1 MYCTKC
7 GKKNADDRLFCGFC
21 GSPLDAPEQAPSP
34 EDAERKLYGRPEPAP
49 AVVELE
55 TGAEKAVGPEGQS
68 EASLSRR
75 ARRERPAGTAEAP
88 KPGPALSRRARRERQ
103 AEAAIRETAAREDEW
118 PELDFEPPIAPRA
131 QARPAAEER
140 ARPCPEADEDISNA
154 ASLDEEYG
162 EAADIP
168 PEEDAPDGAEDPL
181 ARPLLTEP
189 VELRAKRPPRLSRQ
203 SAPVKPHAATG
214 ARRVNTVVPPR
225 TPDPDDLFLE
235 DEADAEDDIADF
247 VDEYLSDYRYEE
259 RPGGNFFVRHIRGF
273 VCLILLLIFSLVVG
287 YWLRFGDGQRVLGQL
302 YISRNPETYI
312 ALAEEASAA
321 GDNEEAGAYYL
332 KALELKGDG
341 FGDGDF
347 EIAVNA
353 ANAYSNTGDTGHWA
367 EALEYIIAIDPDYH
381 EAYTVLRML
390 YPDPAARPQDVTQ
403 LLQQGY
409 QNTGDASLIQ

>member
-34 EDAERKLYGRPEPAP
+34 EDAERRLYGRPEPAP
-49 AVVELE
+49 AVEVME
-55 TGAEKAVGPEGQS
+55 TGAEKAARAEAQS

-75 ARRERPAGTAEAP
+75 ARRERQE
-88 KPGPALSRRARRERQ
+88 
-103 AEAAIRETAAREDEW
+103 EAARETAAREDEW
-118 PELDFEPPIAPRA
+118 PELDFELPIAPRA

-181 ARPLLTEP
+181 ARPLLREP
-189 VELRAKRPPRLSRQ
+189 VELRAKHPPRLSRQ

-273 VCLILLLIFSLVVG
+273 VTLILLLVFALGIYF
-287 YWLRFGDGQRVLGQL
+287 WLAFGSGQRLMGQL
-302 YISRNPETYI
+302 YISGNPATYVELGKEAET
-312 ALAEEASAA
+312 A
-321 GDNEEAGAYYL
+321 GDYAEAGDYFL
-332 KALELKGDG
+332 KALEVRGAELDSS
-341 FGDGDF
+341 DRDT
-347 EIAVNA
+347 AVNA
-353 ANAYSNTGDTGHWA
+353 ANAYIRAENAGRAA
-367 EALEYIIAIDPDYH
+367 EALEYLIAIDPNDPAPYN
-381 EAYTVLRML
+381 TLKQL
-390 YPDPAARPQDVTQ
+390 YPDAASRPQRVTQ
-403 LLQQGY
+403 LLQQGA
-409 QNTGDASLIQ
+409 QNTGDASLAQ

>member
-34 EDAERKLYGRPEPAP
+34 EDAERRLYGRPEPAP
-49 AVVELE
+49 AVGAME
-55 TGAEKAVGPEGQS
+55 TGAEKAARAEAQS

-75 ARRERPAGTAEAP
+75 ARRERQE
-88 KPGPALSRRARRERQ
+88 
-103 AEAAIRETAAREDEW
+103 EAARETAAREGDEW
-118 PELDFEPPIAPRA
+118 PELDIEPPIAPRT
-131 QARPAAEER
+131 QARPAPVERTRTHSAEPPR
-140 ARPCPEADEDISNA
+140 PEADEEGFCA
-154 ASLDEEYG
+154 GALDEEYG

-168 PEEDAPDGAEDPL
+168 PEEDAPGEAADPL

-189 VELRAKRPPRLSRQ
+189 VELRAKHPPRLSRQ

-273 VCLILLLIFSLVVG
+273 VTLILLLVFALGIYF
-287 YWLRFGDGQRVLGQL
+287 WLAFGSGQRLMGQL
-302 YISRNPETYI
+302 YISGNPATYVELGKEAET
-312 ALAEEASAA
+312 A
-321 GDNEEAGAYYL
+321 GDYAEAGDYFL
-332 KALELKGDG
+332 KALEVRGAELDSS
-341 FGDGDF
+341 DRDT
-347 EIAVNA
+347 AVNA
-353 ANAYSNTGDTGHWA
+353 ANAYIRAENAGRAA
-367 EALEYIIAIDPDYH
+367 EALEYLIAIDPNDPAPYN
-381 EAYTVLRML
+381 TLKQL
-390 YPDPAARPQDVTQ
+390 YPDAASRPQRVTQ
-403 LLQQGY
+403 LLQQGA
-409 QNTGDASLIQ
+409 QNTGDASLAQ

>member
-75 ARRERPAGTAEAP
+75 ARRER
-88 KPGPALSRRARRERQ
+88 Q
-103 AEAAIRETAAREDEW
+103 AEAAAREAAAREEDEW
-118 PELDFEPPIAPRA
+118 PELDIEPPIAPRT
-131 QARPAAEER
+131 QARPAPVERTRTHSAEPPR
-140 ARPCPEADEDISNA
+140 PEADEEGFCA
-154 ASLDEEYG
+154 GALDEEYG
-162 EAADIP
+162 EVADIP
-168 PEEDAPDGAEDPL
+168 PEEDAPDEAEDPL
-181 ARPLLTEP
+181 ARPLLREP
-189 VELRAKRPPRLSRQ
+189 VELRAKHPPRLSRQ

-273 VCLILLLIFSLVVG
+273 VTLILLLVFALGIYF
-287 YWLRFGDGQRVLGQL
+287 WLAFGSGQRLMGQL
-302 YISRNPETYI
+302 YISGNPATYVELGKEAET
-312 ALAEEASAA
+312 A
-321 GDNEEAGAYYL
+321 GDYAEAGDYFL
-332 KALELKGDG
+332 KALEVRGAELDSS
-341 FGDGDF
+341 DRDT
-347 EIAVNA
+347 AVNA
-353 ANAYSNTGDTGHWA
+353 ANAYIRAENAGRAA
-367 EALEYIIAIDPDYH
+367 EALEYLIAIDPNDPAPYN
-381 EAYTVLRML
+381 TLKQL
-390 YPDPAARPQDVTQ
+390 YPDAASRPQRVTQ
-403 LLQQGY
+403 LLQQGA
-409 QNTGDASLIQ
+409 QNTGDASLAQ

>member
-75 ARRERPAGTAEAP
+75 ARRER
-88 KPGPALSRRARRERQ
+88 Q
-103 AEAAIRETAAREDEW
+103 AEAAARETAAREDEW

-168 PEEDAPDGAEDPL
+168 PEEDAPDEAEDPL
-181 ARPLLTEP
+181 ARPLLREP
-189 VELRAKRPPRLSRQ
+189 VELRAKHPPRLSRQ

-235 DEADAEDDIADF
+235 DEADA
-247 VDEYLSDYRYEE
+247 
-259 RPGGNFFVRHIRGF
+259 
-273 VCLILLLIFSLVVG
+273 
-287 YWLRFGDGQRVLGQL
+287 
-302 YISRNPETYI
+302 
-312 ALAEEASAA
+312 
-321 GDNEEAGAYYL
+321 
-332 KALELKGDG
+332 
-341 FGDGDF
+341 
-347 EIAVNA
+347 
-353 ANAYSNTGDTGHWA
+353 
-367 EALEYIIAIDPDYH
+367 
-381 EAYTVLRML
+381 
-390 YPDPAARPQDVTQ
+390 
-403 LLQQGY
+403 
-409 QNTGDASLIQ
+409 

>member
-21 GSPLDAPEQAPSP
+21 GSPLNAPEHAPSP

-75 ARRERPAGTAEAP
+75 ARRERQE
-88 KPGPALSRRARRERQ
+88 
-103 AEAAIRETAAREDEW
+103 EAARETAAREDEW

-168 PEEDAPDGAEDPL
+168 PEEDAPGEAEDPL
-181 ARPLLTEP
+181 ARPLLREP
-189 VELRAKRPPRLSRQ
+189 VELRAKHPPRLSRQ

-247 VDEYLSDYRYEE
+247 VDEYLSDYRYKE

-273 VCLILLLIFSLVVG
+273 VTLILLLVFALGIYF
-287 YWLRFGDGQRVLGQL
+287 WLAFGNGQRLMGQL
-302 YISRNPETYI
+302 YISGNPATYVELGKEAET
-312 ALAEEASAA
+312 A
-321 GDNEEAGAYYL
+321 GDYAEAGGYFL
-332 KALELKGDG
+332 KALEVRGAELDSS
-341 FGDGDF
+341 DRDT
-347 EIAVNA
+347 AVNA
-353 ANAYSNTGDTGHWA
+353 ANAYIRAENAGRAA
-367 EALEYIIAIDPDYH
+367 EALEYLIAIDPNDPAPYN
-381 EAYTVLRML
+381 TLKQL
-390 YPDPAARPQDVTQ
+390 YPDAASRPQRVTQ
-403 LLQQGY
+403 LLQQGA
-409 QNTGDASLIQ
+409 QNTGDASLAQ

>member
-21 GSPLDAPEQAPSP
+21 GSPLNAPEHAPSP

-68 EASLSRR
+68 EA
-75 ARRERPAGTAEAP
+75 P
-88 KPGPALSRRARRERQ
+88 LSRRARRERQ
-103 AEAAIRETAAREDEW
+103 AEAAAREAAAREEDEW
-118 PELDFEPPIAPRA
+118 PELDIEPPIAPRT
-131 QARPAAEER
+131 QARPAPVERTRTHSAETPR
-140 ARPCPEADEDISNA
+140 PEADEEGFCA
-154 ASLDEEYG
+154 GALDEEYG

-168 PEEDAPDGAEDPL
+168 PEEDAPGEAADPL

-189 VELRAKRPPRLSRQ
+189 VELRAKHPPRLSRQ

-273 VCLILLLIFSLVVG
+273 VTLILLLVFALGIYF
-287 YWLRFGDGQRVLGQL
+287 WLAFGSGQRLMGQL
-302 YISRNPETYI
+302 YISGNPATYVELGKEAET
-312 ALAEEASAA
+312 A
-321 GDNEEAGAYYL
+321 GDYAEAGDYFL
-332 KALELKGDG
+332 KALEVRGAELDSS
-341 FGDGDF
+341 DRDT
-347 EIAVNA
+347 AVNA
-353 ANAYSNTGDTGHWA
+353 ANAYIRAENAGRAA
-367 EALEYIIAIDPDYH
+367 EALEYLIAIDPNDPAPYN
-381 EAYTVLRML
+381 TLKQL
-390 YPDPAARPQDVTQ
+390 YPDAASRPQRITQ
-403 LLQQGY
+403 LLQQGA
-409 QNTGDASLIQ
+409 QNTGDASLAQ

>member
-21 GSPLDAPEQAPSP
+21 GSPLNAPEHAPSP

-75 ARRERPAGTAEAP
+75 ARRER
-88 KPGPALSRRARRERQ
+88 Q
-103 AEAAIRETAAREDEW
+103 AEAAAREAAARAEDEW
-118 PELDFEPPIAPRA
+118 PEMDIEPPIAPRA
-131 QARPAAEER
+131 QARPAPEEH
-140 ARPCPEADEDISNA
+140 ARPYPEADEGISNA

-168 PEEDAPDGAEDPL
+168 PEEDARGEAEDPL
-181 ARPLLTEP
+181 ARPLLREP

-247 VDEYLSDYRYEE
+247 VDEYLNDYRYEE

-273 VCLILLLIFSLVVG
+273 VTLILLLVFALGIYF
-287 YWLRFGDGQRVLGQL
+287 WLAFGSGQRLMGQL
-302 YISRNPETYI
+302 YISGNPATYVELGKEAET
-312 ALAEEASAA
+312 A
-321 GDNEEAGAYYL
+321 GDYAEAGDYFL
-332 KALELKGDG
+332 KALEVRGAELDSS
-341 FGDGDF
+341 DRDT
-347 EIAVNA
+347 AVNA
-353 ANAYSNTGDTGHWA
+353 ANAYIRAENAGRAA
-367 EALEYIIAIDPDYH
+367 EALEYLIAIDPNDPAPYN
-381 EAYTVLRML
+381 TLKQL
-390 YPDPAARPQDVTQ
+390 YPDAASRPQRVTQ
-403 LLQQGY
+403 LLQQGA
-409 QNTGDASLIQ
+409 QNTGDASLAQ

>member
-21 GSPLDAPEQAPSP
+21 GSPLNAPKHAPSP

-55 TGAEKAVGPEGQS
+55 TGEEKAVGPEGQS

-75 ARRERPAGTAEAP
+75 ARRERQE
-88 KPGPALSRRARRERQ
+88 
-103 AEAAIRETAAREDEW
+103 EAARKTAARAEDEW
-118 PELDFEPPIAPRA
+118 PELDIEPPIAPRA
-131 QARPAAEER
+131 QARPAPVERTRTHSAETPR
-140 ARPCPEADEDISNA
+140 PEADEEGFCA
-154 ASLDEEYG
+154 GALDEEYG

-168 PEEDAPDGAEDPL
+168 PEEDAPGEAADPL

-189 VELRAKRPPRLSRQ
+189 VELRAKHPPRLSRQ

-273 VCLILLLIFSLVVG
+273 VTLILLLVFALGIYF
-287 YWLRFGDGQRVLGQL
+287 WLAFGSGQRLMGQL
-302 YISRNPETYI
+302 YISGNPATYVE
-312 ALAEEASAA
+312 LGKEAEAA
-321 GDNEEAGAYYL
+321 GDYAEAGDYFL
-332 KALELKGDG
+332 KALEVRGAELDSS
-341 FGDGDF
+341 DRDT
-347 EIAVNA
+347 AVNA
-353 ANAYSNTGDTGHWA
+353 ANAYIRAENAGRAA
-367 EALEYIIAIDPDYH
+367 EALEYLIAIDPNDPAPYN
-381 EAYTVLRML
+381 TLKQL
-390 YPDPAARPQDVTQ
+390 YPDAASRPQRVTQ
-403 LLQQGY
+403 LLQQGA
-409 QNTGDASLIQ
+409 QNTGDASLAQ

>member
-21 GSPLDAPEQAPSP
+21 GSPLNAPEHAPSP

-75 ARRERPAGTAEAP
+75 ARRERQE
-88 KPGPALSRRARRERQ
+88 
-103 AEAAIRETAAREDEW
+103 EAARETAARAEDEW
-118 PELDFEPPIAPRA
+118 PEMDIEPPIAPRT
-131 QARPAAEER
+131 QARPAPVERTRTHSAETPR
-140 ARPCPEADEDISNA
+140 PEADEEGFCA
-154 ASLDEEYG
+154 GALDEEYG
-162 EAADIP
+162 EAADIL
-168 PEEDAPDGAEDPL
+168 PEEDARGEAEDPL
-181 ARPLLTEP
+181 ARPLLREP

-273 VCLILLLIFSLVVG
+273 VTLILLLVFALGIYF
-287 YWLRFGDGQRVLGQL
+287 WLAFGSGQRLMGQL
-302 YISRNPETYI
+302 YISGNPATYVE
-312 ALAEEASAA
+312 LGKEAEAA
-321 GDNEEAGAYYL
+321 GDYAEAGDYFL
-332 KALELKGDG
+332 KALEVRGAELDSS
-341 FGDGDF
+341 DRDT
-347 EIAVNA
+347 AVNA
-353 ANAYSNTGDTGHWA
+353 ANAYIRAENAGRAA
-367 EALEYIIAIDPDYH
+367 EALEYLIAIDPNDPAPYN
-381 EAYTVLRML
+381 TLKQL
-390 YPDPAARPQDVTQ
+390 YPDAASRPQRVTQ
-403 LLQQGY
+403 LLQQGA
-409 QNTGDASLIQ
+409 QNTGDASLAQ